1 MTGNVAF
8 FAAYAQTKIFLA
20 NREKNRRIEHHEIL
34 QRNSDMVGKN
44 HGFGSVVKTTDLING
59 KIKLVKE
66 KETELNS
73 VIELENHDGSS
84 SSSSSSRSRSRSSCS
99 SDENTQAQAQA
110 QAKLDRESQ
119 RRAGRGV
126 LLAGAMAG
134 LAYVISSHPLEIA
147 SILMQIDVPTRA
159 LSHPLPTPIPLPFP
173 IPCPPLPVPFN
184 SAAVVTSLPSIS
196 TSISA
201 SLSGPLLLSAKAMTS
216 SLTSA
221 SHPSALPLS
230 PVCSALTSSVRT
242 ATTAVHH
249 AVLRIPIFQSVFKS
263 GTPLTYRLVSQ

>member
-8 FAAYAQTKIFLA
+8 FAAYAQTKVFLA

-34 QRNSDMVGKN
+34 QPNSDTVSKN
-44 HGFGSVVKTTDLING
+44 HGFGSVVKTTDLFNG
-59 KIKLVKE
+59 KIKAVNGKE
-66 KETELNS
+66 IESNS
-73 VIELENHDGSS
+73 VIELANHDDGSSRSRSS
-84 SSSSSSRSRSRSSCS
+84 SSSSSS
-99 SDENTQAQAQA
+99 DDNTQA
-110 QAKLDRESQ
+110 QAKLDREGQ

-159 LSHPLPTPIPLPFP
+159 LSHPLPIPIPLPFP
-173 IPCPPLPVPFN
+173 LPCPPLPLPFN
-184 SAAVVTSLPSIS
+184 TAAVVTVLPSIS
-196 TSISA
+196 TSIST
-201 SLSGPLLLSAKAMTS
+201 SLSGPLLLSAKAITS

-242 ATTAVHH
+242 ATTGVRH
-249 AVLRIPIFQSVFKS
+249 AVLRMPIFKSVFKS
-263 GTPLTYRLVSQ
+263 GPPLTYRLVTWLVS